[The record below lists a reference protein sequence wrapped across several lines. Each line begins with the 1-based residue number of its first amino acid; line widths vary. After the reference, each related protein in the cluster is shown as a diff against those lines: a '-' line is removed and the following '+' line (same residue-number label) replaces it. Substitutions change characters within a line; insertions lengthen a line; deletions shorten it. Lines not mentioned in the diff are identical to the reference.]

1 MTEPIIAAGEQAI
14 AEAAYQ
20 FVSTEIAHIEQTL
33 PDRLNAA
40 EQTVQDWGHDAVNAL
55 HRISA
60 FIDQHRSA
68 PTAASAQTP
77 TAAPQQPTAPA
88 AAATTQTPAAT
99 K

>member
-20 FVSTEIAHIEQTL
+20 FVSTEIQHLEATL
-33 PDRLNAA
+33 PDRLAAA

-68 PTAASAQTP
+68 PAAASATP
-77 TAAPQQPTAPA
+77 APTQATTATAATGTATDTKGVPA
-88 AAATTQTPAAT
+88 
-99 K
+99 